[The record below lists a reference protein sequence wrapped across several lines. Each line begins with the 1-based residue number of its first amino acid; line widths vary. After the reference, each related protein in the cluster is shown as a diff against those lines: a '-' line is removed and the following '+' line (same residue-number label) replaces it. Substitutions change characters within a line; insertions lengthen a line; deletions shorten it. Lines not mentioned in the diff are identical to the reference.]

1 LAVSAIGVSS
11 AQAASVP
18 FNANLNYGYANIGP
32 GITGTQLLDGTQNA
46 TFAGTLDDT
55 TGAITAGDLTIPNK
69 VFDGAA
75 LGLGAGS
82 TITLNFNEAAPIT
95 GTAGPAAGQ
104 LALASTTYNATATIA
119 GAAAPAFNGQCVVTV
134 PIAFST
140 ETTTPYHGRRFN
152 NPDTTGPGSVSGSG
166 TMTNTGAP
174 NAATCGALTAGGI
187 ATGQTAAIWIGHNS
201 IPTNGVPWVQTLDHG
216 SIDVGALT
224 DLPAIIPSAPA
235 YYIGLISGTAVA
247 NATDPT
253 PSTATMAVPGG
264 TPANAT
270 APGFH
275 FTQASFTTPF
285 GDVQLDLSLDNPG
298 AAGTFNTATGA
309 MTLGG
314 NYQSVVNEACVSDP
328 DPFNLS
334 TGTNVGA
341 HNGQSFAGLGGNGAM
356 GTTWAN
362 LPAAPDPDPMTAENE
377 CAQLNA
383 VGLGLPG
390 GLWVSHGIDPA
401 AGGGGGG
408 GSTTTPPPPTTAP
421 KKKKCKKKKGKK
433 SAQVAKKKC
442 KKKKK

>member
-1 LAVSAIGVSS
+1 M
-11 AQAASVP
+11 
-18 FNANLNYGYANIGP
+18 
-32 GITGTQLLDGTQNA
+32 
-46 TFAGTLDDT
+46 
-55 TGAITAGDLTIPNK
+55 PNK

-82 TITLNFNEAAPIT
+82 TITLTFDEAAPIT
-95 GTAGPAAGQ
+95 GQAVPGAGQ
-104 LALASTTYNATATIA
+104 LALASTTYNATAVIA
-119 GAAAPAFNGQCVVTV
+119 GAAAPAFNGTCLVTV

-174 NAATCGALTAGGI
+174 NAGTCAALTGGGI
-187 ATGQTAAIWIGHNS
+187 ATGQTAAIWMGHNS
-201 IPTNGVPWVQTLDHG
+201 IPTDGVPWVQTLDHG

-224 DLPAIIPSAPA
+224 NLPAIIPSAPA
-235 YYIGLISGTAVA
+235 FYIGLISGTAVA
-247 NATDPT
+247 AATDPT

-264 TPANAT
+264 VPGSAT

-285 GDVQLDLSLDNPG
+285 GAVQLDLELLAPG
-298 AAGTFNTATGA
+298 ATGTFNTANGA
-309 MTLGG
+309 MTVSG
-314 NYQSVVNEACVSDP
+314 NYKSTVNNACVSQP
-328 DPFNLS
+328 DPFAFS
-334 TGTNVGA
+334 TGTTSGT
-341 HNGQSFAGLGGNGAM
+341 HPGQNFAGLGGNGAM
-356 GTTWAN
+356 ATTWAT

-390 GLWVSHGIDPA
+390 GLWVSHGIDPN

-408 GSTTTPPPPTTAP
+408 GGTTTPPPTTAP

-433 SAQVAKKKC
+433 SAQTAKKKC
-442 KKKKK
+442 KKKKKK